1 MCTLPVMRLKV
12 KFCRTFFEM
21 TSLKFLGQAQR
32 MRSGTKNIV
41 GNSAGDNLTRVQ
53 LMKERKI
60 LRDKIYHPYYA
71 IVPVS
76 STKKDMYKCNCCAH
90 FQAAIM
96 IGL

>member
-1 MCTLPVMRLKV
+1 MRLKV

-60 LRDKIYHPYYA
+60 LRDKSIIIIMQLYRFPLQ
-71 IVPVS
+71 
-76 STKKDMYKCNCCAH
+76 KKICINVTTVRI
-90 FQAAIM
+90 FRPQ
-96 IGL
+96 L